1 MCRFGAIDPR
11 GGPLVTIA
19 YGGYSPVAKA
29 FEACQTGVMAEH
41 VENSTSEKQSATGQ
55 EPPTQSMSTQ
65 AGSGAEPG
73 RKRRAESNV
82 DWSKAK
88 DQIVGLLSGV
98 ARWLGV
104 IFAVILVL
112 RVIFVIGEANT
123 SNGIVTFVQSWSDS
137 LSVGFENLFTPDDHK
152 LEILVNYGIAA
163 IFWLIVSTIVAK
175 IIRRVGDS
183 INV

>member
-1 MCRFGAIDPR
+1 PTLFGRVAASDPR
-11 GGPLVTIA
+11 GGRLLSYA
-19 YGGYSPVAKA
+19 YGRYPRVAKA
-29 FEACQTGVMAEH
+29 YEACQPGVMAEH
-41 VENSTSEKQSATGQ
+41 VENSTSDKRSATGQ

-73 RKRRAESNV
+73 RKRRAETNV

-112 RVIFVIGEANT
+112 RVIFVIGEANP
-123 SNGIVTFVQSWSDS
+123 SNGIGTF
-137 LSVGFENLFTPDDHK
+137 G
-152 LEILVNYGIAA
+152 
-163 IFWLIVSTIVAK
+163 
-175 IIRRVGDS
+175 
-183 INV
+183 